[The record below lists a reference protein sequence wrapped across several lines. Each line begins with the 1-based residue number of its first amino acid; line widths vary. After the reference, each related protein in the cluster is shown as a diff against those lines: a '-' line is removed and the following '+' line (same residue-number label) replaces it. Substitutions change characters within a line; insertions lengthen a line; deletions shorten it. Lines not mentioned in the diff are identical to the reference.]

1 MNSDQTNKRPASQ
14 RVSALIESTSS
25 SKQTNKRKGPGSK
38 QGNHLQISIPSESRQ
53 TSSGSQA
60 TSSGSQATSSGSQAT
75 SSGSQA
81 RSGGSQARSGGS
93 AATSRQDED
102 LSEAESEAATNE
114 VQADGAG
121 DTQAA
126 INEPGTTNYTVRQL
140 LEMGTIIY
148 LKLKLI
154 YLKLQ
159 QIMIVYLFLS
169 ETKKIP

>member
-60 TSSGSQATSSGSQAT
+60 TSSGSQA
-75 SSGSQA
+75 

-126 INEPGTTNYTVRQL
+126 IDEPGTTNYTVRQL